1 MRVFLDANVIFS
13 AAHRETGS
21 VRVLFDLADAGLCEL
36 VSSAYAVAEA
46 RRNVA
51 NNHPDRLADLEALLS
66 RLAVCREANREHME
80 RANQHR
86 LPAKDVPILAAAM
99 QAGAGVLVT
108 GDRTD
113 FGHLFGQEVD
123 GTLLVVPPADA
134 IRRII
139 GKA

>member
-21 VRVLFDLADAGLCEL
+21 VRILFDLADAGLCEL

-51 NNHPDRLADLEALLS
+51 NKHPGRLADLEALLS
-66 RLAVCREANREHME
+66 RLTVCREANREHIE

-86 LPAKDVPILAAAM
+86 VPAKDVPILAAAT
-99 QAGAGVLVT
+99 QAGVRFLVT

-123 GTLLVVPPADA
+123 GTLVLPPADA
-134 IRRII
+134 IRQII
-139 GKA
+139 GQA